1 MSALT
6 VVETDLACERGE
18 KRRRRVTTRQ
28 SPHSTKTHV
37 RIQSNPIQ
45 SNPIESNRIESNHRI
60 DSSPDRP
67 SARRPIGRAHDDDDD
82 DDDDAHDAHD
92 RKK

>member
-28 SPHSTKTHV
+28 SPHSTKMHV
-37 RIQSNPIQ
+37 R
-45 SNPIESNRIESNHRI
+45 IESNRIESNRIESDHRI
-60 DSSPDRP
+60 ESSHDRP
-67 SARRPIGRAHDDDDD
+67 SARRPIGRAHAHDDDD
-82 DDDDAHDAHD
+82 DDDDAHDDD
-92 RKK
+92 RPK